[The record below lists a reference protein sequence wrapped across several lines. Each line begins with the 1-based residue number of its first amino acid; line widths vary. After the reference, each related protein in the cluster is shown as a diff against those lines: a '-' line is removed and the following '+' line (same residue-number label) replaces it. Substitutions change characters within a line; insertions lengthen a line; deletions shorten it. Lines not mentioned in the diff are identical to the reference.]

1 VEAKLLGPGFFAE
14 MLGVGLADVAERD
27 DAYRFV
33 RAAFEEHSVLLF
45 RGQPVS
51 DELQV
56 AYSKRFGPLEIAK
69 VASLGEGTPFSIL
82 TNIDRATG
90 GLVPPD
96 HKEALR
102 ARANQLWHTDSSFK
116 ETPALA
122 SVLSARVIPPAGG
135 ETEFAS
141 MRRAWER
148 LPEATRTRL
157 AEAVA
162 HHDYAHSRGKIAPHL
177 ASERERDALPPVRWP
192 VRWRNPVNGHDAL
205 YIASHACAIEGM
217 PENEA
222 LALLDEL
229 IAFATASGSTYLHR
243 WAPGDVIV
251 WDNRAVLHRGRPWPD
266 DKARRVVRT
275 TISATDADGLADMR
289 ARRQAALVLQG

>member
-1 VEAKLLGPGFFAE
+1 MEVLVRGPGFFAE
-14 MLGVGLADVAERD
+14 LRGVGLADVAASD
-27 DAYRFV
+27 DTYRMV

-82 TNIDRATG
+82 TNVDRATG
-90 GLVPPD
+90 KLVPPD

-122 SVLSARVIPPAGG
+122 SVLSARVIASTGG

-141 MRRAWER
+141 LRRAWER
-148 LPEATRTRL
+148 LPDAMRGRL
-157 AEAVA
+157 AEAIA
-162 HHDYAHSRGKIAPHL
+162 WHDYAHSRGRIAPHL
-177 ASERERDALPPVRWP
+177 ASERERGALPPVRWP
-192 VRWRNPVNGHDAL
+192 MRWRNPANGRDAL
-205 YIASHACAIEGM
+205 YVASHACGIEGM
-217 PENEA
+217 SKEDA

-229 IAFATASGSTYLHR
+229 IAAATAPGCTYLHK
-243 WAPGDVIV
+243 WAPGDVIM

-266 DKARRVVRT
+266 DEPRHVVRT

-289 ARRQAALVLQG
+289 ARKVRSAASA